1 MSVLVVQNTTPSL
14 EINRTQPVIVLSA
27 GLLNSGA
34 AGGVTSVGLTAPADL
49 TVTGS
54 PVTGA
59 GTLALSRN
67 TQSANLF
74 LGGPSSGV
82 AAVPD
87 YRALVP
93 GDIPQ
98 LTGTQM
104 PAFTGD
110 ITTSAGST
118 ATALKAV
125 GTAGTYGSASV
136 IPVITTDAEG
146 RVSDVTL
153 ATVAAGTV
161 SSVAL
166 AAPSILTVTGSPV
179 TSSGTLT
186 LALASQSQNEVFAS
200 PSGAAGAPGFR
211 SLVLGDLPAGV
222 GELAAT
228 QRWTGVNTFT
238 QATSISSVV
247 LNQSGTSSANALYDG
262 GSNSIG
268 VRAGPST
275 AEVYFSFEA
284 TGIFKAS
291 SGGGSFA
298 GPITNNIGT
307 VAAYSAVAPSAVT
320 VGASPWTYQNTNAY
334 GVFLHIYGVTA
345 VGSSLAVSANNS
357 TYVTVAT
364 GGGDE
369 STYVPPGFY
378 AQFTFTTAPSGA
390 SIVPV

>member
-1 MSVLVVQNTTPSL
+1 MATFPTPQFDAL
-14 EINRTQPVIVLSA
+14 TIT
-27 GLLNSGA
+27 SG
-34 AGGVTSVGLTAPADL
+34 G
-49 TVTGS
+49 TVTGIT
-54 PVTGA
+54 PADVGA
-59 GTLALSRN
+59 VPTTAEGA
-67 TQSANLF
+67 A
-74 LGGPSSGV
+74 SGV
-82 AAVPD
+82 ATLDAGAHLVATQFP
-87 YRALVP
+87 AL
-93 GDIPQ
+93 
-98 LTGTQM
+98 
-104 PAFTGD
+104 TGD
-110 ITTSAGST
+110 ITNTAGST

-136 IPVITTDAEG
+136 IPVITTDAQG
-146 RVSDVTL
+146 RVSGVTL
-153 ATVAAGTV
+153 EPASGTV

-166 AAPSILTVTGSPV
+166 DAPSILTVTGSPV

-186 LALASQSQNEVFAS
+186 LALASQSQNEIFAS

-211 SLVLGDLPAGV
+211 SLVLADLPAGV

-228 QRWTGVNTFT
+228 QTWSGANTFS
-238 QATSISSVV
+238 QPTSIISVV
-247 LNQSGTSSANALYDG
+247 LNQSGTSSSNLLYDA

-268 VRAGPST
+268 VRAGSST
-275 AEVYFSFEA
+275 AEVYFSFEG
-284 TGIFKAS
+284 TGIFKAL
-291 SGGGSFA
+291 SGGGSFS

-378 AQFTFTTAPSGA
+378 AQFTFSTAPSGA
-390 SIVPV
+390 TIVPV